1 MTSYYV
7 DAQVITIVEHEWE
20 ADLKVYFTSFEWNAD
35 AIVFPTKSIH
45 HARNLDGH
53 WYINNRQ
60 SGRNNE
66 SINIYVVGKSA
77 LADLSVFLTDDER
90 KIKIEGIYNEKIW
103 GRKRK
108 KKRDRK
114 RRVSK

>member
-1 MTSYYV
+1 MGSRSKGV
-7 DAQVITIVEHEWE
+7 FHQFRMECGCH
-20 ADLKVYFTSFEWNAD
+20 S
-35 AIVFPTKSIH
+35 FPTKSIH

-60 SGRNNE
+60 FGRNNE

-77 LADLSVFLTDDER
+77 LVDLSVFLTDDEQ
-90 KIKIEGIYNEKIW
+90 KIKGIYNEKIW

-108 KKRDRK
+108 KKRDLK
-114 RRVSK
+114 PKQE

>member
-1 MTSYYV
+1 
-7 DAQVITIVEHEWE
+7 VITIVEHEWE

-108 KKRDRK
+108 KKRNRK
-114 RRVSK
+114 PKEE